1 MPLVPG
7 THLGPYEITG
17 PLGSGGM
24 GEVYRARDTR
34 LERTVAIKILPA
46 QFSADPVSKQRFE
59 REAKTISSLNHPHI
73 CVLHDV
79 GHQDGMDYLVM
90 ECMEG
95 ETLAKRLEKG
105 SLPLEQV
112 LKYGMQIA
120 DALDKAHRS
129 GIVHRDLKPGNIMLT
144 PAGAKLLDFGLAK
157 SAVPLASVATMTAAV
172 TQDSPVTEQGT
183 IVGTYQYMSPEQLEG
198 KELDG
203 RSDIFSLGA
212 VLYEMVT
219 GKRAFEGKSQLSV
232 ASAILEKEPGPINAT
247 KPMTPPA
254 LEHAVKKCLAKLPD
268 ERWQSA
274 SDLASEMKWAA
285 ESGADGATGGV
296 AKKSGKFR
304 WGLVWAAMT
313 LVAMALTMAAM
324 HYATRP
330 TPEPPLMSSIIPPP
344 GVFADTSGRIG
355 PPQISPDGRRI
366 VFIGCKTESAAASML
381 GGKTCS
387 IWLRVLASGEARE
400 VNDTSGAYYPFW
412 SPDGREIAFFGD
424 GKLKR
429 VAADGGPVQVICDA
443 ADARG
448 GSWGSSGIII
458 IAATRLSPIL
468 RVAADGGTPMAIAEV
483 KPSSVPAAEVLSHR
497 WPHFLPDGEHFLYV
511 NAPNGSCTEL
521 NELHFASIDGKQDV
535 SLMRT
540 CSSATFANGNLLFWR
555 DGNVVA
561 QRFDPRTGV
570 LSGAPAAIVEHAN
583 FEPLFS
589 IAEFSTSAE
598 GKLVYMAG
606 DAPTGSQLVWYD
618 RNGKV
623 TGTQGENDRYKNVGI
638 SRDGSRVVADTIS
651 VKESKIRILDSRGTR
666 TLMTLGNSDG
676 AGPTWSP
683 DGKQIYFTS
692 TANGPQDIY
701 VRAADGS
708 GEEKPVLKFNKDQF
722 GALFLTVSP
731 DGKSL
736 AYAIIDRATGGDI
749 YTLALGGDGKPQPF
763 LHSVANETAPTFSPD
778 GRWLAYESDSSGRK
792 EVYITP
798 YPAGGAQY
806 QVSTSGGERPVWRR
820 DGKEI
825 YYREGLTIM
834 VVEVNTKASPVEF
847 SSPKALF
854 ELASGNLNGRY
865 YDVAPDGRF
874 LANTAPLA
882 KKEQSFSLV
891 VNWPERLKK

>member
-1 MPLVPG
+1 MPLAPG
-7 THLGPYEITG
+7 TRLGPYEIES
-17 PLGSGGM
+17 PLGAGGM

-34 LERTVAIKILPA
+34 LERAVAIKILPL
-46 QFSADPVSKQRFE
+46 QLSADPARKQRFE

-73 CVLHDV
+73 CTLHDV
-79 GHQDGMDYLVM
+79 GSQDGVDYLVM
-90 ECMEG
+90 ECVEG

-105 SLPLEQV
+105 PLPLEQV
-112 LKYGMQIA
+112 LKIGQEIA
-120 DALDKAHRS
+120 GALDKAHRS
-129 GIVHRDLKPGNIMLT
+129 GVVHRDLKPGNVMLT
-144 PAGAKLLDFGLAK
+144 ATGAKVLDFGLAK
-157 SAVPLASVATMTAAV
+157 PTAPMVTLATMTAAV
-172 TQDSPVTEQGT
+172 PQQAPVTQEGT
-183 IVGTYQYMSPEQLEG
+183 IVGTFQYMSPEQVEG

-212 VLYEMVT
+212 V
-219 GKRAFEGKSQLSV
+219 
-232 ASAILEKEPGPINAT
+232 
-247 KPMTPPA
+247 
-254 LEHAVKKCLAKLPD
+254 
-268 ERWQSA
+268 
-274 SDLASEMKWAA
+274 
-285 ESGADGATGGV
+285 
-296 AKKSGKFR
+296 
-304 WGLVWAAMT
+304 
-313 LVAMALTMAAM
+313 
-324 HYATRP
+324 
-330 TPEPPLMSSIIPPP
+330 
-344 GVFADTSGRIG
+344 
-355 PPQISPDGRRI
+355 
-366 VFIGCKTESAAASML
+366 
-381 GGKTCS
+381 
-387 IWLRVLASGEARE
+387 
-400 VNDTSGAYYPFW
+400 NDTGGAYYPFW

-443 ADARG
+443 PDARG

-458 IAATRLSPIL
+458 FAATRLSPIL
-468 RVAADGGTPMAIAEV
+468 RVAADGGTPVAIAEV

-497 WPHFLPDGEHFLYV
+497 WPHFLPDGEHFLYL

-535 SLMRT
+535 LLMRT

-561 QRFDPRTGV
+561 QRFDQRTGV

-589 IAEFSTSAE
+589 IAEFSVSGE

-623 TGTQGENDRYKNVGI
+623 TGTLGENDRYKNVAI
-638 SRDGSRVVADTIS
+638 SRDGLHVVADTIS

-676 AGPTWSP
+676 AGPAWSP

-708 GEEKPVLKFNKDQF
+708 GEEKPVLKFRRDQF

-749 YTLALGGDGKPQPF
+749 YTLALGGDSKPQPF
-763 LHSVANETAPTFSPD
+763 LHSVANETAPAFSPD
-778 GRWLAYESDSSGRK
+778 GRWLAYESDASGRR
-792 EVYITP
+792 EAYITP
-798 YPAGGAQY
+798 FPTGGAQY
-806 QVSTSGGERPVWRR
+806 QVSTSGGERPVWRH

-825 YYREGLTIM
+825 YYREGLRIM
-834 VVEVNTKASPVEF
+834 AVEVNTKASPVEF
-847 SSPKALF
+847 GSPKALF

-874 LANTAPLA
+874 LANTSPLTPKA
-882 KKEQSFSLV
+882 QSFSLV
-891 VNWPERLKK
+891 VNWPGRLKK

>member
-1 MPLVPG
+1 
-7 THLGPYEITG
+7 
-17 PLGSGGM
+17 M

-46 QFSADPVSKQRFE
+46 QVSNDPACKQRFE

-73 CVLHDV
+73 CTLYDI
-79 GHQDGMDYLVM
+79 GSQDGVDYLVM
-90 ECMEG
+90 ECVEG

-105 SLPLEQV
+105 PLPIEQV
-112 LKYGMQIA
+112 LRIGAQIA
-120 DALDKAHRS
+120 EALNRAHRS
-129 GIVHRDLKPGNIMLT
+129 GVVHRDLKPGNIMLT
-144 PAGAKLLDFGLAK
+144 PTGAKLLDFGLAK
-157 SAVPLASVATMTAAV
+157 PAVPLASLATLTGTAAKQSPA
-172 TQDSPVTEQGT
+172 TQEGT
-183 IVGTYQYMSPEQLEG
+183 IVGTFQYMSPEQVEG

-212 VLYEMVT
+212 VLYEMLT
-219 GKRAFEGKSQLSV
+219 GQRAFDGKSQLSV
-232 ASAILEKEPGPINAT
+232 ASAILEKEPEPLSAVR
-247 KPMTPPA
+247 PMTPPA
-254 LEHAVKKCLAKLPD
+254 LDHAIKKCLAKHAD

-274 SDLASEMKWAA
+274 SDLASELKWIA
-285 ESGADGATGGV
+285 ESGGDAATLGV
-296 AKKSGKFR
+296 TERAGRFR
-304 WGLVWAAMT
+304 ARAVWAAMT
-313 LVAMALTMAAM
+313 LVAIPLAIGATY
-324 HYATRP
+324 YATRP
-330 TPEPPLMSSIIPPP
+330 TPEPPLMASVMPPP
-344 GVFADTSGRIG
+344 GVFADSSGRIG
-355 PPQISPDGRRI
+355 PPQISPDGTRLA
-366 VFIGCKTESAAASML
+366 FIGCKTESAAASML

-387 IWLRVLASGEARE
+387 IWVRPLASVEAHE
-400 VNDTSGAYYPFW
+400 VSNTSGAYYPFW

-424 GKLKR
+424 GQLKR

-443 ADARG
+443 VDARG
-448 GSWGSSGIII
+448 GSWGSSGVII

-468 RVAADGGTPMAIAEV
+468 RVPADGGTPVAIVEV
-483 KPSSVPAAEVLSHR
+483 KPSSVPAEEVVSHR

-521 NELHFASIDGKQDV
+521 NELRFASIDGKQDV

-561 QRFDPRTGV
+561 QRFDPNKGV

-618 RNGKV
+618 REGKV
-623 TGTQGENDRYKNVGI
+623 TGTLGENDRYKNVAI

-651 VKESKIRILDSRGTR
+651 VKESRIRILDSRGTR

-676 AGPTWSP
+676 ADPTWAP

-708 GEEKPVLKFNKDQF
+708 GEEKSVLKFNKDQF

-736 AYAIIDRATGGDI
+736 AYTIIDRATGGDI

-763 LHSVANETAPTFSPD
+763 LHSAANETAPAFSPD

-806 QVSTSGGERPVWRR
+806 QVSTNGGERPVWRH

-834 VVEVNTKASPVEF
+834 AVEVNTKASPVEF

-874 LANTAPLA
+874 LANTVPLTPKA
-882 KKEQSFSLV
+882 QSFSLLI
-891 VNWPERLKK
+891 NWPGRLKK